1 MKKVFLTKIVLMG
14 CLLPVFSIRLPAQN
28 PIVPPGLYIAD
39 PSAHVWK
46 DGKLYIYGSRDENP
60 AWYCSH
66 DHYVLSTNDLLHWE
80 ITKDAFAS
88 AGKNDQVS
96 YSDDLLY
103 APDCQYKD
111 GIYYL
116 YYCLATGINTEGVA
130 TSKSPTGPFV
140 NGKVIDLAGINQIDP
155 CVFIDDDGQGYYI
168 WGQSS
173 AKMAKLKP
181 NMTGIDQSTIIDGVV
196 TEKEHFFHE
205 GGYMVKRNG
214 LYYFIY
220 AHMGR
225 AGMPTCIGYATSK
238 FPMGPFKYGGVI
250 IDNDHCDP
258 GNWNNHG
265 SIVEFK
271 GQWYVFY
278 HRASHNSV
286 TMRRT
291 CMEPVTFNEDGSINE
306 VEMTTQ
312 GAAGPLNPLLK
323 MDAERACL
331 FTGNVRIVAFTAD
344 NEELTG
350 IRNEDKAGYKYFNF
364 ESGIDSVTF
373 MVAPGVQAGKIDI
386 GLDNRWGPSI
396 GTLDIPGNGDGKT
409 WITVSGKISQVKG
422 VHAIWLRF
430 SGTGENLFNVDWF
443 QFSSRQN
450 LP

>member
-1 MKKVFLTKIVLMG
+1 M
-14 CLLPVFSIRLPAQN
+14 RLP
-28 PIVPPGLYIAD
+28 P
-39 PSAHVWK
+39 
-46 DGKLYIYGSRDENP
+46 
-60 AWYCSH
+60 
-66 DHYVLSTNDLLHWE
+66 
-80 ITKDAFAS
+80 

-96 YSDDLLY
+96 YSDDFLY

-116 YYCLATGINTEGVA
+116 YYTLASPVNTEGVA
-130 TSKSPTGPFV
+130 TSKSPDGPFT

-168 WGQSS
+168 WGQFS

-181 NMTGIDQSTIIDGVV
+181 NMTEIDKSTIIDGIV

-214 LYYFIY
+214 IYYFIY

-225 AGMPTCIGYATSK
+225 AGMPTCIGYATSNS
-238 FPMGPFKYGGVI
+238 PMGPFKYGGVI
-250 IDNDHCDP
+250 VDNDHCDP

-271 GQWYVFY
+271 GKWYVFY
-278 HRASHNSV
+278 HRSSHNSV
-286 TMRRT
+286 TMRRA
-291 CMEPVTFNEDGSINE
+291 CVEPITFNEDGSINE

-312 GAAGPLNPLLK
+312 GVAGPLNPLLK

-331 FTGNVRIVAFTAD
+331 FTGNVRIVAFTSD

-364 ESGIDSVTF
+364 EPGTDSITF
-373 MVAPGVQAGKIDI
+373 MVAPGKTGGKIDI

-396 GTLDIPGNGDGKT
+396 GTVDIPGNGDGKT
-409 WITVSGKISQVKG
+409 WITVKGKDQPGEGSSCHMASVQRHRRGSVQCRLVSILIPIPENEKASFRPFVCICLAG
-422 VHAIWLRF
+422 ICTTF
-430 SGTGENLFNVDWF
+430 SDRKRSNRWFDPCTGQWQNVY
-443 QFSSRQN
+443 
-450 LP
+450 L

>member
-1 MKKVFLTKIVLMG
+1 MKSQFI
-14 CLLPVFSIRLPAQN
+14 FSIAFVCFSMAIPYSVSGQN

-39 PSAHVWK
+39 PSSHVWK

-66 DHYVLSTNDLLHWE
+66 DHYVLSTSDLVHWD
-80 ITKDAFAS
+80 ISKDAFAS

-96 YSDDLLY
+96 YSDDFLY
-103 APDCQYKD
+103 APDCQYRD

-116 YYCLATGINTEGVA
+116 YYCLASPKNTEGVA
-130 TSKSPTGPFV
+130 TSTNPEGPFS
-140 NGKVIDLAGINQIDP
+140 NGKAIDLAGINQIDP
-155 CVFIDDDGQGYYI
+155 CVFIDDDGQAYYI
-168 WGQSS
+168 WGQFS
-173 AKMAKLKP
+173 AKIARLKP
-181 NMTGIDQSTIIDGVV
+181 NMTEIDKSTIKDGIV

-214 LYYFIY
+214 IYYFIY

-238 FPMGPFKYGGVI
+238 SPMGPFKYGGVI

-271 GQWYVFY
+271 GKWYVFY
-278 HRASHNSV
+278 HRSSHNSV
-286 TMRRT
+286 TMRRA
-291 CMEPVTFNEDGSINE
+291 CAEPITFNKDGSINE

-312 GAAGPLNPLLK
+312 GVACPLNPLLK

-331 FTGNVRIVAFTAD
+331 LTGNVRIVAFTAD

-364 ESGIDSVTF
+364 EPGNDSITF
-373 MVAPGVQAGKIDI
+373 MVAPGKAGGKIDI

-396 GTLDIPGNGDGKT
+396 GTVDIPGNGDGKT
-409 WITVSGKISQVKG
+409 WMTVKGKISQVKG

-430 SGTGENLFNVDWF
+430 SGAGEDLFNLDWF
-443 QFSSRQN
+443 QFSS
-450 LP
+450 PIIK

>member
-1 MKKVFLTKIVLMG
+1 MKRQFI
-14 CLLPVFSIRLPAQN
+14 FSIAFVCFSMAFSYIASGQN

-39 PSAHVWK
+39 PSSHVWK

-66 DHYVLSTNDLLHWE
+66 DHYVLSTSDLIHWD
-80 ITKDAFAS
+80 ISKDAFAS

-96 YSDDLLY
+96 YSDDFLY
-103 APDCQYKD
+103 APDCQYRN

-116 YYCLATGINTEGVA
+116 YYCLASPKNTEGVA
-130 TSKSPTGPFV
+130 TSTNPEGPFT
-140 NGKVIDLAGINQIDP
+140 NGKAIDLAGINQIDP

-168 WGQSS
+168 WGQFS
-173 AKMAKLKP
+173 AKIAKLKP
-181 NMTGIDQSTIIDGVV
+181 DMTEIDLATIKDSLV
-196 TEKEHFFHE
+196 TEKDHFFHE

-214 LYYFIY
+214 IYYFIY

-238 FPMGPFKYGGVI
+238 SPMGPFKYGGVI

-271 GQWYVFY
+271 GKWYVFY
-278 HRASHNSV
+278 HRATHNSV
-286 TMRRT
+286 TMRKA
-291 CMEPVTFNEDGSINE
+291 CVELITFNEDGSINE

-312 GAAGPLNPLLK
+312 GATGPLNPLIK

-331 FTGNVRIVAFTAD
+331 LTGNLRTVAFTPD
-344 NEELTG
+344 NEKLTG

-364 ESGIDSVTF
+364 EQGIDSVTF
-373 MVAPGVQAGKIDI
+373 RVAPGRASGRIDI

-396 GTLDIPGNGDGKT
+396 GTLDIPGNGDGNT
-409 WITVSGKISQVKG
+409 WSTIKGKISKVEG
-422 VHAIWLRF
+422 VHAVWLRF
-430 SGTGENLFNVDWF
+430 SGDGDSLFDVDWF
-443 QFSSRQN
+443 QFSSSAK
-450 LP
+450 